1 MMAIPSPQIPARM
14 AHQAHAGPH
23 AAAMDSPG
31 IPMAVA
37 SSVMMVTPSS
47 PIPVPTAQAD
57 HVALRAAAMDSSGVQ
72 MEEQSSVMMQIPI
85 IPIVASTHARTHV
98 VAMASISQKEGMAC
112 RGHPMMKPVTR
123 QHSTAHPITATVP
136 APARLPQSAAITLR
150 NHQPSSAMM
159 EMPITVIPV
168 LMVPVVYARPH
179 AAAMDSPGIPMAVRK
194 FVMMRT
200 HRIPMRVPQH
210 AAPLP
215 AVMDS
220 PSQTVQIILQAQAM
234 MSSVIVVPIT
244 LPIRI
249 AAAPVANFPGA
260 AISSLIL
267 CSTRVVMMDHRMAC
281 RSNAMHSV
289 MESLLHS
296 VATV

>member
-1 MMAIPSPQIPARM
+1 MRHIPQFAETDGEIKPQNSVMMAIPSPQIPARM

-72 MEEQSSVMMQIPI
+72 MEE
-85 IPIVASTHARTHV
+85 
-98 VAMASISQKEGMAC
+98 
-112 RGHPMMKPVTR
+112 
-123 QHSTAHPITATVP
+123 
-136 APARLPQSAAITLR
+136 
-150 NHQPSSAMM
+150 PSSAMM

-168 LMVPVVYARPH
+168 SMVWVGNARTH
-179 AAAMDSPGIPMAVRK
+179 AVAMDSPGIPMAVRK
-194 FVMMRT
+194 FVMMET

>member
-1 MMAIPSPQIPARM
+1 
-14 AHQAHAGPH
+14 
-23 AAAMDSPG
+23 
-31 IPMAVA
+31 MAVA

-85 IPIVASTHARTHV
+85 IPIVASTHVRTLAV
-98 VAMASISQKEGMAC
+98 VMASLNQKEEMAY
-112 RGHPMMKPVTR
+112 REQQMTKLVTKL
-123 QHSTAHPITATVP
+123 HSMAHPITATVP

-168 LMVPVVYARPH
+168 SMVWVGNARTH
-179 AAAMDSPGIPMAVRK
+179 AVAMDSPGIPMAVRK
-194 FVMMRT
+194 FVMMET

-220 PSQTVQIILQAQAM
+220 PS
-234 MSSVIVVPIT
+234 
-244 LPIRI
+244 
-249 AAAPVANFPGA
+249 
-260 AISSLIL
+260 
-267 CSTRVVMMDHRMAC
+267 
-281 RSNAMHSV
+281 
-289 MESLLHS
+289 
-296 VATV
+296 

>member
-1 MMAIPSPQIPARM
+1 
-14 AHQAHAGPH
+14 
-23 AAAMDSPG
+23 
-31 IPMAVA
+31 
-37 SSVMMVTPSS
+37 
-47 PIPVPTAQAD
+47 
-57 HVALRAAAMDSSGVQ
+57 
-72 MEEQSSVMMQIPI
+72 
-85 IPIVASTHARTHV
+85 
-98 VAMASISQKEGMAC
+98 
-112 RGHPMMKPVTR
+112 
-123 QHSTAHPITATVP
+123 
-136 APARLPQSAAITLR
+136 
-150 NHQPSSAMM
+150 
-159 EMPITVIPV
+159 
-168 LMVPVVYARPH
+168 
-179 AAAMDSPGIPMAVRK
+179 MDSPGIPMAVRK

-260 AISSLIL
+260 AVSSLIL

-296 VATV
+296 AGTVSLSKANPAMITPHVREAYRIINPAIRLYGRKHASSMVVSAMREVFPMRVVRIAHLHTAAMAQRIPEKHVMMGRSITLL